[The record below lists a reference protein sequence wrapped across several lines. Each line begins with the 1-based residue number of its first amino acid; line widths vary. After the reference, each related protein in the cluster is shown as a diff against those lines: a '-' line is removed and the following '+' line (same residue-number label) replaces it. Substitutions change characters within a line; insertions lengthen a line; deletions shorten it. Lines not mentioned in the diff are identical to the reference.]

1 LSTNRNVIFAHG
13 FVYNCGDTDPLIL
26 TTYGSEMQAIELE
39 QGWNWISV
47 NLDLTSSGGKLAN
60 CLTANEPWTEGD
72 QIKNPHSRL
81 FSTYSETS
89 GTFVGTLN
97 ALHYS
102 NMYMVYSQTGNTM
115 RISGD
120 TLAEDSMKIKV
131 RGDGQWSLMPC
142 LFNRTT
148 PISEALAGYFQ
159 YAKPGDLIKAHNRF
173 ATFSEDKRWEGN
185 LTALR
190 PGEGYL
196 FRRIASGSK
205 DIKFYRQSTSSAPQ
219 RVWSGTSDTRS
230 AFSNPYA
237 SANMTMIVRIEGLD
251 AGTQRL
257 DVYVDNELSASATPL
272 LIDNEPLYFLTIQS
286 DKRGAIRFETEG
298 VALTP
303 EEGTIF
309 YSADSHAGSLKA
321 PVRLHVQEDNR
332 PYKII
337 ENDHVVIIRNNEKY
351 DVTGKKL

>member
-1 LSTNRNVIFAHG
+1 LSATGGDVNTCVTASSPWSNADLIKSPETRRFCNYDAASDIF
-13 FVYNCGDTDPLIL
+13 T
-26 TTYGSEMQAIELE
+26 
-39 QGWNWISV
+39 
-47 NLDLTSSGGKLAN
+47 
-60 CLTANEPWTEGD
+60 
-72 QIKNPHSRL
+72 
-81 FSTYSETS
+81 
-89 GTFVGTLN
+89 GTLTN
-97 ALHYS
+97 FHFS
-102 NMYMVYSQTGNTM
+102 QMYMLYTAQENIM
-115 RISGD
+115 QISGER
-120 TLAEDSMKIKV
+120 LAADSMSVRV
-131 RGDGQWSLMPC
+131 RGDGQWSVMPC
-142 LFNRTT
+142 LFDEPVSVTK
-148 PISEALAGYFQ
+148 AFADYYD
-159 YAKPGDLIKAHNRF
+159 YAVPGDLIKGHNSF
-173 ATFSEDKRWEGN
+173 AYFSEDKKWEGD
-185 LTALR
+185 LTVLR

-237 SANMTMIVRIEGLD
+237 SANMTMIARIEGLD

-303 EEGTIF
+303 EEGNIF

-351 DVTGKKL
+351 DVTGKEL